1 MLFYLTPLSFHLKP
15 YSFDLGR
22 SMSIL
27 YLMEQNVTI
36 SKEGGRLLI
45 KKEGVVS
52 STIHLFKLDQIVL
65 FGNIFLT
72 PAVIQHLLKEGIDTA
87 FMTKRGRYLGR
98 LQSALGKNIV
108 LRREQFRKIENQD
121 FCLKTATSIVKGKLA
136 NLRTV
141 LMRLNRT
148 REHVELD
155 SQILTI
161 RNLITKVDEV
171 ESLDSLRGYE
181 GRGSAVYFEGFSKGF
196 LTEEFQFPGR
206 VRRPPTDPIN
216 ALMSLGYML
225 LLNQVIAAV
234 SLVGFDPFFGTLH
247 SMDYGRPSLALDLM
261 EEWRPTIV
269 DTLVLSV
276 LNLKALTPSDFE
288 ERSWEG
294 EETAKNED
302 TPPAHQSEE
311 KKAAIV
317 LTEDGFRKFISQYE
331 RKMSQKVQYHLT
343 GEQLNYRDCIREQV
357 RHFARYL
364 KGEEKEYQPMPL
376 R

>member
-1 MLFYLTPLSFHLKP
+1 
-15 YSFDLGR
+15 
-22 SMSIL
+22 MSIL
-27 YLMEQNVTI
+27 YLMEQNATI

-87 FMTKRGRYLGR
+87 FMTRRGRYLGR
-98 LQSALGKNIV
+98 LQSALGKNII
-108 LRREQFRKIENQD
+108 LRREQFRKIEDQE
-121 FCLKTATSIVKGKLA
+121 FCLKTAKSIVKGKLI

-148 REHVELD
+148 RENVELET
-155 SQILTI
+155 QILSL
-161 RNLITKVDEV
+161 RNLILKLDDV

-181 GRGSAVYFEGFSKGF
+181 GRGTAVYFEGFSKGF
-196 LTEEFQFPGR
+196 LTEDFKFPGR
-206 VRRPPTDPIN
+206 VRRPPTDPVN
-216 ALMSLGYML
+216 ALLSLGYML

-234 SLVGFDPFFGTLH
+234 SLVGFDPYFGSLH

-276 LNLKALTPSDFE
+276 FNLKALSPSDFE
-288 ERSWEG
+288 ERSRDV
-294 EETAKNED
+294 EETVEAEE
-302 TPPAHQSEE
+302 PLSPAQSEE
-311 KKAAIV
+311 KKMAIV
-317 LTEDGFRKFISQYE
+317 LTEDGFRKFITQYE
-331 RKMSQKVQYHLT
+331 RKMSQKVQYHLKE
-343 GEQLNYRDCIREQV
+343 EQLTYRDCIREQV